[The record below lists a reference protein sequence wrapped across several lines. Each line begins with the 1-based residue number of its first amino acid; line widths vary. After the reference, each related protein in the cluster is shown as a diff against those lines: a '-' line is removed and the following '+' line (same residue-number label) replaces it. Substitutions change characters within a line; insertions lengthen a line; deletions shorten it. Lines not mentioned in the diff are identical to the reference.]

1 MVFPKPHSKVWP
13 WSPHSLKFDY
23 GKRDWADVHPGT
35 SSRFLPSSA
44 EKARSFSASIGT
56 CSQPPPSQLQGSY
69 PPRFLPLLR
78 GAIPRLCETDSS
90 SLSLPAPWLLLR
102 KAIPSVC
109 YVQVPPRSTCVSWA
123 AGGGRPSVGCMH
135 FVIRHWRDEV
145 RILPAL
151 SRVQIL
157 PTATRT
163 TDTQNMDFSLPTKA
177 LRIFNCEV

>member
-1 MVFPKPHSKVWP
+1 MTLKS
-13 WSPHSLKFDY
+13 SLAEVRLRETGFSW
-23 GKRDWADVHPGT
+23 R
-35 SSRFLPSSA
+35 SSRHFLLFSTFFCDQ
-44 EKARSFSASIGT
+44 ARSLFGFSWHLFPA
-56 CSQPPPSQLQGSY
+56 PSL
-69 PPRFLPLLR
+69 PVAKLLRTPPLLALLL
-78 GAIPRLCETDSS
+78 GAIPGLCETDSS
-90 SLSLPAPWLLLR
+90 SLSIPAPWLLLC

-109 YVQVPPRSTCVSWA
+109 RVQVPPRSTCVSRA

-163 TDTQNMDFSLPTKA
+163 TDTQNMDFSLLTKA